1 MSTLEKAIVIAATA
15 HAGQRDKAGAPY
27 ILHPLRV
34 MLRMRS
40 EEERIVAI
48 LHDVV
53 EDTDWTFDR
62 LYAEGFERQVVEAI
76 DSVTKRESE
85 AYDDFVDRAGRN
97 TIGSRVKLAD
107 LEDNADVSRIAQPTE
122 KDHQRIAK
130 YRSAIKRLSEM
141 MSA

>member
-1 MSTLEKAIVIAATA
+1 MNTLEKAIVLAATA

-40 EEERIVAI
+40 EEERIVAL

-76 DSVTKRESE
+76 DSVTKREGE
-85 AYDDFVDRAGRN
+85 AYDDFVDRVGRN
-97 TIGSRVKLAD
+97 AIGRRVKLAD

-122 KDHQRIAK
+122 KDHQRIEK
-130 YRSAIKRLSEM
+130 YRSAMKRLREM
-141 MSA
+141 MSV

>member
-1 MSTLEKAIVIAATA
+1 MSTFEKAIVIASAA

-40 EEERIVAI
+40 EEERIVAL

-53 EDTDWTFDR
+53 EDTDWTFNR
-62 LYAEGFERQVVEAI
+62 LYAEGFTRQVVEAI

-97 TIGSRVKLAD
+97 AIGRRVKLAD

-122 KDHQRIAK
+122 KDHQRIEK
-130 YRSAIKRLSEM
+130 YRSAMKRLRE
-141 MSA
+141 